1 MALDRVDFDAR
12 LVAYLDDV
20 TPIPDHIAERY
31 RAHADH
37 PTPEMMTHPEL
48 GRLLMV
54 LTRATGG
61 GRVLEI
67 GTFVGISAAWIA
79 EGLAPEGRLDS
90 LELDPARAADAGR
103 WLGEV
108 TGGRVTVHAGPA
120 LDTLPLLEDG
130 AYDLCYI
137 DADKTGYPAQLV
149 HASRLVRTGGLIVA
163 DNVLAQGRVADPAAD
178 DPAVVA
184 IRAFTEA
191 ALTDDGLATV
201 VAGIGDGVTVSVR
214 L

>member
-1 MALDRVDFDAR
+1 MALDRVAFDAR
-12 LVAYLDDV
+12 LVAYLDDA

-54 LTRATGG
+54 LTRAAGG

-108 TGGRVTVHAGPA
+108 TAGRVTVHAGSA

-149 HASRLVRTGGLIVA
+149 HASRLVRPGGLIVA

-178 DPAVVA
+178 DRAVVA

-191 ALTDDGLATV
+191 ALTDDGLVTV

>member
-1 MALDRVDFDAR
+1 MP
-12 LVAYLDDV
+12 
-20 TPIPDHIAERY
+20 THIAARY

-61 GRVLEI
+61 RRVLEI

-79 EGLAPEGRLDS
+79 EGLAGEGRLDT
-90 LELDPARAADAGR
+90 LEIDPARAADAGR

-108 TGGRVTVHAGPA
+108 AAGRVTVHAGPA

-149 HASRLVRTGGLIVA
+149 HASRLVRTGGLILA
-163 DNVLAQGRVADPAAD
+163 DNVLAQGRVADPAAK

-191 ALTDDGLATV
+191 ALADDGLATV

>member
-1 MALDRVDFDAR
+1 MALDRVPFDAR
-12 LVAYLDDV
+12 LVAYLEDA
-20 TPIPDHIAERY
+20 TPVPDHIAERY

-61 GRVLEI
+61 GRMLEI

-79 EGLAPEGRLDS
+79 EGLAPEGRLDT
-90 LELDPARAADAGR
+90 LELDPARAADAAR
-103 WLGEV
+103 WLADVG
-108 TGGRVTVHAGPA
+108 GGRVTVHPGLA
-120 LDTLPLLEDG
+120 LDTLPRLPDG

-149 HASRLVRTGGLIVA
+149 HASRLVRRGGLIVA

-184 IRAFTEA
+184 IRGFTDA
-191 ALTDDGLATV
+191 ALTDPGLATV
-201 VAGIGDGVTVSVR
+201 VVAIGDGVSVSVR